1 MPFLEAGVPAV
12 LTIEGADSANA
23 NIHTAQDTMQ
33 HIDVA
38 LAREILAMNLAALAT
53 WLKPDEECSPAP
65 DVLDEAVGR
74 A

>member
-1 MPFLEAGVPAV
+1 
-12 LTIEGADSANA
+12 
-23 NIHTAQDTMQ
+23 MQ